1 MNNELRMIKRSAK
14 KKGRALR
21 VIGWILLL
29 LFAYCFTNAFAFL
42 SIDSDTADESSL
54 TAAKILLAASV
65 LLTALGYVLILTG
78 NGKRRKAEVAA
89 AEEAAIPIKKKTG
102 LLPAILIPVITIW
115 VSAMVCMTI
124 SNVSKDRI
132 ISGSGD
138 SKAPKSE
145 FIMTDDQCKEMEKL
159 TKDMKLEE
167 ILYGF
172 SIGGEA
178 AYEAHP
184 WIAVRQDK
192 DKREKTGYAN
202 TLFGW
207 SEAGKKR
214 NSGPTGEDVKEI
226 KTIVFCRYYVR
237 EAAYIGGG
245 RGGTGTS
252 EGVYFFYVNADTGD
266 VYDQDEIEAKP
277 FPKNA
282 ATPPHY
288 KITEEEAVDHIEE
301 YFKNGGKKPE
311 SSTESE

>member
-78 NGKRRKAEVAA
+78 NGMQRKAEIAA
-89 AEEAAIPIKKKTG
+89 AEEAAIPIKKKNG

-145 FIMTDDQCKEMEKL
+145 FIMTDDQCQEMERL

-172 SIGGEA
+172 SIGGSPAETS
-178 AYEAHP
+178 HP

-192 DKREKTGYAN
+192 DKREKTGYAH

-214 NSGPTGEDVKEI
+214 DSGPTAEDVKEI
-226 KTIVFCRYYVR
+226 KTIVFCRYYVK
-237 EAAYIGGG
+237 EATYIGGG

-252 EGVYFFYVNADTGD
+252 EGVYFFYVNAATGD
-266 VYDQDEIEAKP
+266 VYDQDEIKAKP
-277 FPKNA
+277 FPKNTT
-282 ATPPHY
+282 ATPHY
-288 KITEEEAVDHIEE
+288 KISEEEAVQHIEE
-301 YFKNGGKKPE
+301 YFRNGGKKTE
-311 SSTESE
+311 SSTKSE